1 MTNPNKEQTMDTE
14 TLVFKSEEDRVK
26 AIEAIPMTP
35 PKGKTQDEWNEE
47 TSAKMDAIFAAPID
61 ENAAPAEP
69 GADPAPAAPAAPAED
84 IHSARQ
90 KALEEELARER
101 AENAKK
107 LKELEDQ
114 IKAAAAAPAAAPG
127 APAVAPDV
135 MDKIEAEIAEL
146 AAALEGVADVFED
159 SDHVKK
165 LQKLTILNSK
175 YNALVKKNYEAEA
188 KSRSE
193 AEANRQKELQ
203 AASEKSKRD
212 REEEERLKKQ
222 VQGIEEFRKGRKE
235 YETGKTFD
243 KMSEEWAAFASEVAA
258 AWFGKRPSVAEQ
270 EKLEVAMSKYLAGVP
285 SLMEELKKQGLK
297 EPTGMRQ
304 YMELTEIDLLAQGYV
319 QDQATGEW
327 KELKNAH
334 GQRVNF
340 PSHVEAA
347 EYYKRMRGIAG
358 REKVDA
364 NRASSQSAR
373 DAAGRRV
380 HPIELDESARGGG
393 GEDIEMT
400 EAEMESALAAF
411 DNREMSILY
420 HKNSQ
425 HPRVLEYNKL
435 CKKLG
440 LPDLEEVLGDEH

>member
-1 MTNPNKEQTMDTE
+1 MSAE

-47 TSAKMDAIFAAPID
+47 TSAQMDAIFAAPID
-61 ENAAPAEP
+61 ENAVPAEP
-69 GADPAPAAPAAPAED
+69 GAAPAAPAPATPVED

-114 IKAAAAAPAAAPG
+114 LKAATAPAAPTAPV

-135 MDKIEAEIAEL
+135 MAKIEAEINEL
-146 AAALEGVADVFED
+146 TTALEGVDDVFD
-159 SDHVKK
+159 DADHVKK

-193 AEANRQKELQ
+193 AEATRQKELQ

-212 REEEERLKKQ
+212 REEEERLKRQ
-222 VQGIEEFRKGRKE
+222 INGIEEFRKGRKE

-243 KMSEEWAAFASEVAA
+243 KMSEEWAAFASEVAT

-285 SLMEELKKQGLK
+285 SLMEELKKRGLK

-327 KELKNAH
+327 KELKNAY
-334 GQRVNF
+334 GQRVSF

-347 EYYKRMRGIAG
+347 EYYKRIRGIAD
-358 REKVDA
+358 REKVESG
-364 NRASSQSAR
+364 RASSQSAR

-393 GEDIEMT
+393 GADIEMT

-420 HKNSQ
+420 HKNPQ
-425 HPRVLEYNKL
+425 HPRILEYNKL

-440 LPDLEEVLGDEH
+440 LPDLEEVLGDER